1 MVETGDADAF
11 MTGVYSRYSEVTK
24 LAEQII
30 GIRPT
35 YKHFGAMHI
44 ISGKKGTYF
53 MADTLINRHPST
65 EVLIDIARLT
75 HDQSNSLPM
84 NR

>member
-1 MVETGDADAF
+1 MFNRNAFGMMMVETGDADAF

-44 ISGKKGTYF
+44 ISGKK
-53 MADTLINRHPST
+53 
-65 EVLIDIARLT
+65 
-75 HDQSNSLPM
+75 
-84 NR
+84 